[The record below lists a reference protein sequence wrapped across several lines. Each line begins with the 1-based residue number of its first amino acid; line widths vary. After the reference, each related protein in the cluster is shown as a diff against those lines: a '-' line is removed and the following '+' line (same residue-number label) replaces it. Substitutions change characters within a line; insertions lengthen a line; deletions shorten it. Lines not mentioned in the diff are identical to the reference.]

1 MSAISA
7 IPKQKPISKEKVKAV
22 LDIMDIAHAFSGQVN
37 ERPRQPLILCPFHE
51 DKHLGSC
58 RVYRETNTFYCE
70 SCHTAGDTLKLA
82 SGYLDIPL
90 NQMNDLLETIVSRFG
105 IDRSRVEVDSSARPR
120 RKQLNLLSV
129 EQYRFLN
136 CGKEYVEIPVE
147 FEPFEFEND
156 EIEYWPTRYQKIYF
170 RNLALKDPNEHDLTI
185 CLATRRDWL
194 ESKMYIARCYV
205 EDRMD
210 DCVFNRTLVKL
221 REELLYDAVINKSA
235 FRQEMSNRKIELKA
249 KLAEEGLWPLPRRQE
264 MLKGA

>member
-22 LDIMDIAHAFSGQVN
+22 LDIMDIAHAFSGQIN

-105 IDRSRVEVDSSARPR
+105 IDRSSVEVDSSARPR

-156 EIEYWPTRYQKIYF
+156 EIEYWPTRYKKSIF
-170 RNLALKDPNEHDLTI
+170 EIWRSKTRTSTTLPFALPHG
-185 CLATRRDWL
+185 ATGW
-194 ESKMYIARCYV
+194 
-205 EDRMD
+205 
-210 DCVFNRTLVKL
+210 
-221 REELLYDAVINKSA
+221 
-235 FRQEMSNRKIELKA
+235 KA
-249 KLAEEGLWPLPRRQE
+249 KCISPAA
-264 MLKGA
+264 MLKTAWTTASLIGLL